1 MSRTVSVS
9 DAHENL
15 AELLAAVERGEEII
29 ITRRNKTIAKLTRP
43 DEARK
48 PFLEQGQFRSEIP
61 PMKVSADQFTR
72 EMRDEERY

>member
-1 MSRTVSVS
+1 MTRTVNVS
-9 DAHENL
+9 DARENL

-29 ITRRNKTIAKLTRP
+29 ITRRSKTIAKLTRP

-48 PFLEQGQFRSEIP
+48 PFLEQSQFRSEIP
-61 PMKVSADQFTR
+61 PMNVPADQFIR